1 MFPKE
6 RELDEILDLTYGA
19 VVRPE
24 AWREVGERLTAV
36 FGGVVA
42 ICRHDAER
50 SDVIAFSDDPDEA
63 MAYQAYYARF
73 DSLLSHLQAEP
84 ELAVV
89 TECDKP
95 DLSRVFQHDYLGRLG
110 RPHMMYARTAT
121 RDAGDMVLG
130 ISRSRRAGVFAR
142 DEQRIAHV
150 LTRHFARAARI
161 SAEVGPILAD
171 LRALERALEHQGLAV
186 LVVDAGGR
194 VRSRNREAYR
204 LVRRGHLRIVHERLC
219 WNDVVTEDSVRRAI
233 ACATRPTGRIASS
246 LRTRAVT
253 GPALEIDVLPLD
265 DEAGDA
271 MLVVRT
277 PRPQA
282 QAERVAAAYGLTP
295 AEARLL
301 TALSEGERVANYA
314 DRAGI
319 ALSTAKTHL
328 RALFEK
334 TGVNR
339 QADLMRLIAGSAQ

>member
-19 VVRPE
+19 VVRPQ

-42 ICRHDAER
+42 ICRHDGER
-50 SDVIAFSDDPDEA
+50 SDMLAFSNDPEEA
-63 MAYQAYYARF
+63 VAYQAYYARY
-73 DSLLSHLQAEP
+73 DGLLSHLQAQP
-84 ELAVV
+84 ALDVV

-95 DLSRVFQHDYLGRLG
+95 DLPGVFRHDYLGRLG

-121 RDAGDMVLG
+121 RDAGDVVLG
-130 ISRSRRAGVFAR
+130 ISRSRRAGVFEP
-142 DEQRIAHV
+142 DEQRTALV
-150 LTRHFARAARI
+150 LARHLARAAAI
-161 SAEVGPILAD
+161 SAKAGPILAN
-171 LRALERALEHQGLAV
+171 LPALERALEHQGLAV

-194 VRSRNREAYR
+194 VRSRNREADR

-219 WNDVVTEDSVRRAI
+219 WSDVVTEDSVRRAI
-233 ACATRPTGRIASS
+233 ACASRPTGRIASS
-246 LRTRAVT
+246 LRTRAVS
-253 GPALEIDVLPLD
+253 GPGLEIDVLPQD
-265 DEAGDA
+265 DEAGA
-271 MLVVRT
+271 AILVVRA
-277 PRPQA
+277 PRAPA
-282 QAERVAAAYGLTP
+282 RAERMAAAYGLTA

-301 TALSEGERVANYA
+301 AALSEGERLSEYA
-314 DRAGI
+314 DRAGV

-328 RALFEK
+328 RALFGK